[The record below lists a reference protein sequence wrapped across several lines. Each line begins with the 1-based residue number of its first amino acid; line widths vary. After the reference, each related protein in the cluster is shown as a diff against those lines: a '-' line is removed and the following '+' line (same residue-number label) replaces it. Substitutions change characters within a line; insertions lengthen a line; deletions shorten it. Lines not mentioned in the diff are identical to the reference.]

1 VDIGTDLD
9 LSLLLHSPLL
19 LPALAV
25 LVLLDAP
32 FPMVPSEAALM
43 SAFGLAAAA
52 HQWWLVAGL
61 VLTAFAGAA
70 AGDVLMWR
78 LGRTTRKLPDGA
90 RRPRRRSAARSPRES
105 PSGSSGARASSF
117 LRALRAS
124 SATRRR
130 AASVGAVGGSA
141 AAWISET
148 VRERPGAVIV
158 GARFV
163 PMGRLVSTAA
173 AGRAGV
179 PFARFLPWSAVTSLA
194 WSLYMLLA
202 GLVIAPLV
210 GGDPIR
216 AFLAGLVMAALL
228 GALAAAVRWLRQ
240 AWQARTA
247 RPVVQQVA
255 TV

>member
-1 VDIGTDLD
+1 MNIGTDLD

-19 LPALAV
+19 LPVLAV

-43 SAFGLAAAA
+43 SAFGLAAAT
-52 HQWWLVAGL
+52 HEWWLVAGL
-61 VLTAFAGAA
+61 VLTAFVGAVS
-70 AGDVLMWR
+70 GDVLMWR
-78 LGRTTRKLPDGA
+78 LGRTTRKLPDI
-90 RRPRRRSAARSPRES
+90 
-105 PSGSSGARASSF
+105 
-117 LRALRAS
+117 AL
-124 SATRRR
+124 T
-130 AASVGAVGGSA
+130 
-141 AAWISET
+141 AWISAT
-148 VRERPGAVIV
+148 VRERPGAVLV

-179 PFARFLPWSAVTSLA
+179 PFARFLPWAAVTSLA
-194 WSLYMLLA
+194 WSVYMLLA

-228 GALAAAVRWLRQ
+228 GGLAATVRWVKR

-247 RPVVQQVA
+247 RPVVRLKEPVA
-255 TV
+255 AV

>member
-1 VDIGTDLD
+1 VDFD

-61 VLTAFAGAA
+61 VLTAFAGAVV
-70 AGDVLMWR
+70 GDMFMWR
-78 LGRTTRKLPDGA
+78 VGRTTRTLPDIA
-90 RRPRRRSAARSPRES
+90 M
-105 PSGSSGARASSF
+105 
-117 LRALRAS
+117 
-124 SATRRR
+124 T
-130 AASVGAVGGSA
+130 
-141 AAWISET
+141 AWISAT

-179 PFARFLPWSAVTSLA
+179 PFTRFVPWAAVTSLV

-216 AFLAGLVMAALL
+216 AFIAGLVMAALL
-228 GALAAAVRWLRQ
+228 GGLAAAVRWVKVTL
-240 AWQARTA
+240 QAR
-247 RPVVQQVA
+247 A
-255 TV
+255 TVPVAAV